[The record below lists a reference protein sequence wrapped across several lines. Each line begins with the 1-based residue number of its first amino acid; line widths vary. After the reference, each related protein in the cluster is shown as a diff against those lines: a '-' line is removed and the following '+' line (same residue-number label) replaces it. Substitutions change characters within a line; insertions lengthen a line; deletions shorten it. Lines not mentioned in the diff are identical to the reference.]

1 MIEVVIDSIR
11 ISLISQHRIVM
22 LRDVDSDRQLPIW
35 IGPCEAESIT
45 LELQDTQMARPLTH
59 DLLKNV
65 IELMGGKISHIL
77 ISDLREQVFYAQLH
91 IDVNGK
97 QMDIDCRPSD
107 AIALAVR
114 AKVPVF
120 IDEEVMEEIAITP
133 EPDISEA
140 TFDDFDDEEL
150 PPSRSSRGGRGQ
162 GQGKEP
168 EADISSLGAFEDFL
182 GTLNLDDLGDNGDDE
197 R

>member
-22 LRDVDSDRQLPIW
+22 LRDVDGDRQLPIW

-65 IELMGGKISHIL
+65 IEAMGGKISHIL
-77 ISDLREQVFYAQLH
+77 ISDLREQVFFAQLH
-91 IDVNGK
+91 IDMNGK
-97 QMDIDCRPSD
+97 AMNIDCRPSD

-120 IDEEVMEEIAITP
+120 IDEEVMDEIAITP
-133 EPDISEA
+133 EPDISDA
-140 TFDDFDDEEL
+140 TFDDFEDDE
-150 PPSRSSRGGRGQ
+150 PPARTRGARSGRGR
-162 GQGKEP
+162 EP

-182 GTLNLDDLGDNGDDE
+182 GTLNLDDLGEGDDD